1 MEILRG
7 YFFCYK
13 NLLLPLKYLKNALSS
28 NNFNQSYSMKKHLL
42 FSLLCLLSIK
52 MTAQQTINPTIKNGG
67 AMYEVPEAVP
77 IADAKM
83 PYKIVSEIT
92 VAPEKPDSIN
102 PALDKLARLV
112 NLHRFAGIAAKNLEL
127 VVVIHFNGTAMILS
141 DEAYQKKFGMPNP
154 NTRLINEMANNG
166 VKFYVCGQSLYKRKL
181 DKEPRNPN
189 IKPILSA
196 MLGLSTFQMK
206 GYAFMPQ

>member
-1 MEILRG
+1 M
-7 YFFCYK
+7 F
-13 NLLLPLKYLKNALSS
+13 
-28 NNFNQSYSMKKHLL
+28 
-42 FSLLCLLSIK
+42 FSLFCLISIK
-52 MTAQQTINPTIKNGG
+52 IMAQQTINPVIKNGG
-67 AMYEVPEAVP
+67 GMFEVPEAAP
-77 IADAKM
+77 IADATM
-83 PYKIVSEIT
+83 PYKIISEIT

-102 PALDKLARLV
+102 PSLDKLARLV
-112 NLHRFAGIAAKNLEL
+112 NLHRYAGVTAKNLEL
-127 VVVIHFNGTAMILS
+127 VVLIHFNGTNIILN

-154 NTRLINEMANNG
+154 NTRLINEMADNG

-206 GYAFMPQ
+206 GFVLIP